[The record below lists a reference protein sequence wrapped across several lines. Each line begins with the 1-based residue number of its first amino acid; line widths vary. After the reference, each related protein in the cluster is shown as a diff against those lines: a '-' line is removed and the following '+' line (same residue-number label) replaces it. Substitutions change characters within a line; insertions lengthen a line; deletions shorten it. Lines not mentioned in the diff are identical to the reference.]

1 LRSYLICIH
10 PRCYLLEQVLW
21 VQVSSPWMHLA
32 STSSTFTEDSVVIII
47 SSSTFYFQF
56 KISILNYCVPI
67 FYFFFPFGSLNS
79 ASAFLSFIIL
89 FNFNTIAWIW
99 WLICL
104 TWSNHF
110 YLFFLVLIYVIF
122 LLVVIL
128 LGLIYVQLNACSFV
142 LICIDWEIDTG
153 TRKKIINFCWS
164 YKHSN

>member
-1 LRSYLICIH
+1 
-10 PRCYLLEQVLW
+10 LLHCVPISLL
-21 VQVSSPWMHLA
+21 LA
-32 STSSTFTEDSVVIII
+32 RTSSLRASFFSMDASRFDIFDIYRRFCGNNNLF
-47 SSSTFYFQF
+47 FYFLF
-56 KISILNYCVPI
+56 SILNYCVPI

-142 LICIDWEIDTG
+142 LICIDREIDTG